1 VPGEERFDVVKPQ
14 DLSDAQRTALAY
26 IRRKVFGEYL
36 RTGVQFA
43 LSVVVFKLLRMNA
56 VYPVADPEKLTDKN
70 GNILPDVY
78 LLPAGSTLD
87 DLAREVHTDL
97 HKGLLYAVDVRSGI
111 HLPTDYVLR
120 DRDVLS
126 IVSTARRG

>member
-1 VPGEERFDVVKPQ
+1 
-14 DLSDAQRTALAY
+14 
-26 IRRKVFGEYL
+26 
-36 RTGVQFA
+36 
-43 LSVVVFKLLRMNA
+43 
-56 VYPVADPEKLTDKN
+56 
-70 GNILPDVY
+70 VY

-87 DLAREVHTDL
+87 DLARTVHSDL
-97 HKGLLYAVDVRSGI
+97 HKGLLYAVDVRTGI